1 MVSLSVQQI
10 DAWHR
15 NHLLMTFWYSN
26 VIRGDTVI
34 CGLKIVVS
42 WSKSSETPRQW
53 WRSRSMPRI
62 SPRGRRRFSGYN
74 HRLRLHL
81 SMYISCPT
89 HHFHGPVYVLE
100 SASTRGY
107 PALARPRGPDWSIS
121 STTGCD
127 CHEFWISSYR
137 AHRISSV
144 EFLPNAPHTGS
155 FEDHSY
161 TLWWRQTV
169 LKSLLSAQRK
179 LYHHKN
185 LHGSKINYR
194 KTHYWPCLQFKVSIV
209 VY

>member
-42 WSKSSETPRQW
+42 WSKSSKTPRQW

-74 HRLRLHL
+74 HRFLKTFFFSGQMNKSLFRFTTFNVIIDSKVTSLNL
-81 SMYISCPT
+81 YFMSNSSFPWSSLC
-89 HHFHGPVYVLE
+89 LE
-100 SASTRGY
+100 SASTRSY

-137 AHRISSV
+137 VHRISSV
-144 EFLPNAPHTGS
+144 EFLPDAPHSSS
-155 FEDHSY
+155 F
-161 TLWWRQTV
+161 
-169 LKSLLSAQRK
+169 
-179 LYHHKN
+179 
-185 LHGSKINYR
+185 
-194 KTHYWPCLQFKVSIV
+194 
-209 VY
+209 